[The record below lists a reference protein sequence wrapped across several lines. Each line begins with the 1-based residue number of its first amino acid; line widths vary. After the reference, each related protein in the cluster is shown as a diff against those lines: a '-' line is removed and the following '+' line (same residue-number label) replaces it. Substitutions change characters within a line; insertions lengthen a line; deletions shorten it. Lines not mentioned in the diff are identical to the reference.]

1 MAIPVLVCPWWPAWP
16 SHQINITFRYGKTKP
31 ETMNSRNGGIVYF
44 LLGIYALM
52 VSWYY
57 NHSILLLI
65 VHYIFWPIY
74 LVYELLTGHLSHGLW
89 RSIPESYF
97 K

>member
-1 MAIPVLVCPWWPAWP
+1 MEN
-16 SHQINITFRYGKTKP
+16 SHK
-31 ETMNSRNGGIVYF
+31 GILYSV
-44 LLGIYALM
+44 LGIYALL

-65 VHYIFWPIY
+65 IHFVFWPIY
-74 LVYELLTGHLSHGLW
+74 LIYELLTGHLSHDMW
-89 RSIPESYF
+89 KTIPMSYF